1 MSRLSR
7 AGATWRRSLSALGL
21 VAALALATALSSCTI
36 VGLGGTTGSGTV
48 KTETRNV
55 SDFTKVQFSGI
66 GTLNVTQTG
75 TESLQVSADDNLLP
89 LLTSTVNN
97 GTLELGVKSGYVI
110 TPNKSIVFTLTVKQ
124 LEGVTLSGAGEINAK
139 DFTASALSVT
149 LSGAGRMTI
158 SGSAQSQSAVV
169 SGVGSYDAKD
179 FKTNTTQVTISGTGS
194 ATVFASQ
201 TLNATVSGAGSVT
214 YYGSPQVTK
223 TVSGVGSIKQGQ

>member
-7 AGATWRRSLSALGL
+7 AGVTWRRSLSALGL
-21 VAALALATALSSCTI
+21 VAALTLATALSSCTV

-55 SDFTKVQFSGI
+55 SGFTKVQFSGI
-66 GTLNVTQTG
+66 GTLNITQTA

-97 GTLELGVKSGYVI
+97 GTLELSVKPGYVL

-124 LEGVTLSGAGEINAK
+124 LDGVTLSGAGEINAK
-139 DFTASALSVT
+139 DITASALSVT
-149 LSGAGRMTI
+149 LSGAGRMAI

-194 ATVFASQ
+194 ATVYASQ